1 MKPTTPKART
11 SISLFSGLITGLIL
25 AAASRPKVNRKPS
38 PRAQRGLSPAE
49 AMDGAK
55 RTRVLV
61 LGGGFAGWYAARTL
75 APAIPS
81 TPGLEVTLID
91 CEDFLLFTPMLHEVA
106 ASDIDAADI
115 VVPLLDPN
123 SPVRVVR
130 GDINEIDLAAKRV
143 TVVHAFSSHAHVL
156 EGDFLVLALGAT
168 SNFYDL
174 PGIEENAITM
184 KALEDAF
191 YLRSHV
197 IRRLEGANL
206 DGFENSAASLTFVVC
221 GGGFAGVETVGALVD
236 FLEDAAE
243 DYPDLRREMIH
254 TVLLHAEPELLPEL
268 GTSLG
273 AYARQKLRERGV
285 QVLVNAK
292 VTGYRDGAVMFE
304 QDGAEHRIPTNT
316 LVWTAGVKPS
326 PVLATL
332 PAQNVNGRLLTT
344 PSLELP
350 EWPGVYAVG
359 DCAAIPHPG
368 RPGNFYGPTAQNGL
382 RQGKRA
388 GRNILRTL
396 RGQAPLPFRY
406 RELGQLAAIG
416 QRRGV
421 ANVLGFHF
429 SGFLAWWL
437 WRMVY
442 LWKLPGIS
450 KKVRVAFDWT
460 LDIFLRKDSVTFY
473 PPHIPAMDRPQSAGV
488 AGEKRRA

>member
-1 MKPTTPKART
+1 MARV
-11 SISLFSGLITGLIL
+11 SISLFSGLVTGLIL
-25 AAASRPKVNRKPS
+25 AVASRNKANRKHR
-38 PRAQRGLSPAE
+38 PRGERGLSPAGGSD
-49 AMDGAK
+49 DGK
-55 RTRVLV
+55 HVRVLV

-75 APAIPS
+75 AEAVPS
-81 TPGLEVTLID
+81 TPGLDVTLVD

-106 ASDIDAADI
+106 ASDVDPTDI
-115 VVPLLDPN
+115 VVPLLSRN
-123 SPVRVVR
+123 SRVHFAK
-130 GDINEIDLAAKRV
+130 GEIKEIDLANKRV
-143 TVVHAFSSHAHVL
+143 TVVDPLSGQAHAL
-156 EGDFLVLALGAT
+156 EGEFLVLALGAT

-174 PGIEENAITM
+174 PGVEENAITM

-191 YLRSHV
+191 YLRSHI
-197 IRRLEGANL
+197 IRRLEGAAL
-206 DGFENSAASLTFVVC
+206 EGFERSAASLTFVVC
-221 GGGFAGVETVGALVD
+221 GGGFAGVETVGAMVD
-236 FLEDAAE
+236 FLEGATQIH
-243 DYPDLRREMIH
+243 PKTLRREMIH
-254 TVLLHAEPELLPEL
+254 TVLLHAGPELLPEL

-285 QVLVNAK
+285 EVQVATK
-292 VTGYRDGAVMFE
+292 VTGYQDGAVMFE
-304 QDGAEHRIPTNT
+304 KDGVEHRIPTNT

-332 PAQNVNGRLLTT
+332 PAQKVKGRLLTT

-368 RPGNFYGPTAQNGL
+368 RPGKFYGTTAQNGL
-382 RQGKRA
+382 REGRRA
-388 GRNILRTL
+388 ARNILRAR
-396 RGQAPLPFRY
+396 RGQTLLPFRY

-429 SGFLAWWL
+429 SGFLAWWM

-442 LWKLPGIS
+442 LWKLPGLS

-460 LDIFLRKDSVTFY
+460 LDIFLPKDRVTFH
-473 PPHIPAMDRPQSAGV
+473 PPRVPAMDRPRSAGI
-488 AGEKRRA
+488 AGERRSA